1 MDPIRFRALGFP
13 VRVEP
18 TFFLTVAVALLF
30 RLSDGGP
37 LLFAFTWGA
46 VLFVS
51 ILTHELGHALVA
63 RRLQVP
69 VGTISLHA
77 LGGQVETGRTTP
89 GRSLLVSLAGPAAGL
104 SLGLLTLGVVPFAVG
119 NPIGAEIVEDLLWV
133 NLGWSFFNLLP
144 LYPLDGGNALR
155 SGLSLVMREAQA
167 WRITAGIGVIL
178 GALVAVAG
186 YQSGA
191 IVITWLGGFAAWTNW
206 QILDGAR

>member
-1 MDPIRFRALGFP
+1 VDPIRFRALGFP